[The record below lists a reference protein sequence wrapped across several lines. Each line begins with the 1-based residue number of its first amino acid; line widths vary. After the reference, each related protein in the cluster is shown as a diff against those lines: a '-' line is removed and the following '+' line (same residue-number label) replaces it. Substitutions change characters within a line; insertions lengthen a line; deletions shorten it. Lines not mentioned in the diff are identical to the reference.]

1 MERGGSIF
9 FLLTPL
15 LEQAGVKKSRVNL
28 LVLQEGEVG
37 IIPKLSSLSVKTG
50 KSQGIQ
56 VKAGGELISADDPS
70 KDTIY
75 LDRALSW
82 K

>member
-28 LVLQEGEVG
+28 LVLQEGEDG
-37 IIPKLSSLSVKTG
+37 IIQKLSSLSVKTG